1 MSMVLFSFQGPSPS
15 ANSQFECGML
25 TNPVCFDFRYPLA
38 TLGSGPT
45 SQLPVFPAM
54 T

>member
-1 MSMVLFSFQGPSPS
+1 MSMVLSSGQAPS
-15 ANSQFECGML
+15 AAAKHQFECGML